1 MHGGPHTDPPS
12 KTWAEKA
19 IGRAYTQKGPNAHK
33 ETFFFFSSLSLL
45 HFSLHPWAPSP
56 VAANHIYAQ
65 GTITMYANVPFDV
78 VRIMQKPVK
87 MWAVGKG
94 HQLVGT
100 NWD

>member
-1 MHGGPHTDPPS
+1 
-12 KTWAEKA
+12 
-19 IGRAYTQKGPNAHK
+19 
-33 ETFFFFSSLSLL
+33 
-45 HFSLHPWAPSP
+45 
-56 VAANHIYAQ
+56 
-65 GTITMYANVPFDV
+65 MYANVPFDV